1 MNCKQ
6 KGTHKLEKVICND
19 ILKTKALV
27 FNMSY
32 PLNCSNEILYYS
44 EVPLVATSI
53 SLATGVS
60 QYME

>member
-1 MNCKQ
+1 M
-6 KGTHKLEKVICND
+6 ICND